1 MLVHARL
8 LYSRLDAPLASRHA
22 VRRSQKLLNTRKLVT
37 NKNDQD
43 ETRKA
48 GIAYAAGIVLFTSVA
63 AFCGAG
69 WLVDKWFGTDP
80 WGLIIG
86 IVIGSAAGLF
96 EFVRLSSKTY

>member
-1 MLVHARL
+1 MTK
-8 LYSRLDAPLASRHA
+8 
-22 VRRSQKLLNTRKLVT
+22 QE
-37 NKNDQD
+37 DQQ
-43 ETRKA
+43 ENRKA
-48 GIAYAAGIVLFTSVA
+48 GFAYAAGIVLFTSVA

-86 IVIGSAAGLF
+86 IVLGSAAGLF

>member
-1 MLVHARL
+1 M
-8 LYSRLDAPLASRHA
+8 
-22 VRRSQKLLNTRKLVT
+22 T
-37 NKNDQD
+37 NKDDQD
-43 ETRKA
+43 ENRKA
-48 GIAYAAGIVLFTSVA
+48 GLAYAAGIALFTAAA

-86 IVIGSAAGLF
+86 IVLGSAAGLF

>member
-1 MLVHARL
+1 M
-8 LYSRLDAPLASRHA
+8 
-22 VRRSQKLLNTRKLVT
+22 T

-43 ETRKA
+43 ENRKA
-48 GIAYAAGIVLFTSVA
+48 GIAYAAGIALFTSVA

-69 WLVDKWFGTDP
+69 WLVDKWFATDP

-86 IVIGSAAGLF
+86 IVLGSAAGLF